1 MDPSYRGSIPFIPV
15 VSSYPESLSQPTR
28 APGPGHDGFT
38 ILTEAAMKHLW
49 RDIARQR
56 ATAWTFAGCW
66 LALWVWT
73 QATRNGPTGDIS
85 PVPSILLLFAVIVAG
100 ALVSWWR
107 TREAAAS
114 ASFWHPLLGGALA
127 GMLLMSVNVVIVFAI
142 EAVYSIGTPGF
153 NLGALAEFAEWLISF
168 GLFGLLLGFI
178 GAIAGS
184 SLARLRAAK
193 RTAEE
198 ITARKTDLRG

>member
-1 MDPSYRGSIPFIPV
+1 
-15 VSSYPESLSQPTR
+15 
-28 APGPGHDGFT
+28 
-38 ILTEAAMKHLW
+38 MKHLW

-56 ATAWTFAGCW
+56 ATALTFAGCW

-100 ALVSWWR
+100 AVVSWWR
-107 TREAAAS
+107 TRNEEAP
-114 ASFWHPLLGGALA
+114 ASFKHALVGGAMA
-127 GMLLMSVNVVIVFAI
+127 GMLLMIANVVIVFAI
-142 EAVYSIGTPGF
+142 EAVYSIGRPGF

-168 GLFGLLLGFI
+168 GIFGLLLGFI

-184 SLARLRAAK
+184 SLARLRGAK
-193 RTAEE
+193 RTAED
-198 ITARKTDLRG
+198 ITAKKNDTRGF